1 MEKQED
7 DPAAVPA
14 SIGDPV
20 AAVERANALVTA
32 LLAGLLKRKRSI
44 AAALMYILALG
55 RDVRANCWDLSEKAG
70 LEPGDDTFHRLLGRY
85 RWSWERGREMLPL
98 LAQEALGCADP
109 DADDEI
115 GPGLAVDETT
125 DLKRGTGTVISSLS

>member
-1 MEKQED
+1 VEKQG

-20 AAVERANALVTA
+20 EAVERANALVRA
-32 LLAGLLKRKRSI
+32 VLAGLLKRKRSI
-44 AAALMYILALG
+44 AAALMYVLALG

-70 LEPGDDTFHRLLGRY
+70 LEPGDGRFHRLLGRY

-98 LAQEALGCADP
+98 LAQEALGTGP
-109 DADDEI
+109 DAGDEI

-125 DLKRGTGTVISSLS
+125 DLKKGMATVIYSLN